1 MYELSFPF
9 TLLLAADRRVGVG
22 YSPAQTGVGTAL
34 EPAALRVI
42 RFASTR
48 FCIVASSV
56 ASFPRMETSADPVR
70 TLRFG
75 IFELDSRA
83 GELRKHGVRV
93 HFQDQPF
100 QILLLLLNRPGELV
114 TREEIRQKLWSADTF
129 VDFDRNLNKAMNKV
143 RLALGDSAESPRFVE
158 TLHRRGY
165 RFIAPVEV
173 HDPALA
179 RVANASAAIVPP
191 HADRRKP
198 QSAPVVVIPPRTPNR
213 FTILKWWYASVLVS
227 LLLGG
232 LAFVRYRSLPDPA
245 AVAPRRSVAVLGF
258 RNLSGRAEQAWLS
271 TALSDWITTELSAG
285 EQLRTIPAESIARM
299 KIELSLSDQ
308 DSLERDTLSRIGKD
322 LGTDLVV
329 VGSYASLGKD
339 AGGQIRLDLRLQDTR
354 TGEAIDALS
363 ETGTESRLFDLVAHA
378 GARLRSD
385 LGVSAVTR
393 QEAAEVQIA
402 LPVNHNAA
410 RLYSEGLA
418 KLRVFDSLSARHL
431 LQQAIAAE
439 PDFALSH
446 SALATAWSNL
456 GYDENAKTEAKRAF
470 ELSSNL
476 PHQDRLLIEGRYHEI
491 AKDWEKAI
499 EIYRALFEF
508 FPDSLDYG
516 LALANAQTSGGKG
529 SDALATAK
537 ALKILPNP
545 LGNDPRV
552 DIVEGRAAE
561 SLGDF
566 RHDLTAT
573 TLAVSKAKQLGAS
586 LLAAQ
591 ASCDKAWAVI
601 NLGRVQDAPSIIES
615 ARLSFQAVD
624 DHRGLAR
631 VANLN
636 GIVLQSQGNALGA
649 KQQYEVGI
657 SIYKKIGNRKGVAD
671 ELDNLGDVLFALG
684 DLEGAR
690 RSYEQSI
697 AANDEIGNQD
707 GIALAKGA
715 LGPVRLALGDHE
727 AAKRSSQESLEI
739 CQRIGDRSKAA
750 IALAGVGAAL
760 RVEGDIAN
768 AQRYETQAV
777 SIFNEIGDRRSAARF
792 QLLLAELLVD
802 QGDNVGAAT
811 LAQKSADEF
820 EGERAVRDLA
830 LAYALL
836 ARAYLAQHNLS
847 AAVSSLHNS
856 MSFAGKYTDR
866 NVGLFVE
873 LTAAL
878 MHGSSGRADDVDGE
892 KALNDFVAHAAK
904 QGFAE
909 YALEGRYAL
918 ANLTP
923 GNRLSTRRMRLEA
936 VRKEAEQKGFG
947 LIAQNARAVLTGQ
960 AR

>member
-1 MYELSFPF
+1 
-9 TLLLAADRRVGVG
+9 
-22 YSPAQTGVGTAL
+22 
-34 EPAALRVI
+34 
-42 RFASTR
+42 
-48 FCIVASSV
+48 
-56 ASFPRMETSADPVR
+56 METSADPVR

-75 IFELDSRA
+75 TFELDSRA

-93 HFQDQPF
+93 HLQDQPF

-165 RFIAPVEV
+165 RFVAPVQVQE
-173 HDPALA
+173 PALA
-179 RVANASAAIVPP
+179 AMANASAANAPAAIVLNHP
-191 HADRRKP
+191 DRRKA
-198 QSAPVVVIPPRTPNR
+198 QSAPVVVVPPPIPKR
-213 FTILKWWYASVLVS
+213 FAISKWWYASILV

-232 LAFVRYRSLPDPA
+232 GAYVRYRSLPGAA

-258 RNLSGRAEQAWLS
+258 KNLSGRAEQAWLS

-299 KIELSLSDQ
+299 KIELSLPDQ

-363 ETGTESRLFDLVAHA
+363 ETGTEARLFDLVAHA

-402 LPVNHNAA
+402 LPVNHDAA
-410 RLYSEGLA
+410 RLFSEGLA
-418 KLRVFDSLSARHL
+418 KLRVFDSLSACHL

-446 SALATAWSNL
+446 SALATAWSSL

-476 PHQDRLLIEGRYHEI
+476 PHEDRLLIEGRYHEI
-491 AKDWEKAI
+491 AKDWEEAI

-545 LGNDPRV
+545 LGDDPRI

-566 RHDLTAT
+566 RRDLTAT
-573 TLAVSKAKQLGAS
+573 TLAVRKAKQLGAS

-591 ASCDKAWAVI
+591 ASCDRAWAVI
-601 NLGRVQDAPSIIES
+601 NLGRVQDAPSIIED

-624 DHRGLAR
+624 DQRGLAR

-649 KQQYEVGI
+649 KQQYEVGL

-684 DLEGAR
+684 DLQGSR
-690 RSYEQSI
+690 HSYEQSM

-715 LGPVRLALGDHE
+715 LGPVLLALGDHE
-727 AAKRSSQESLEI
+727 AAKKSSQESLEI

-768 AQRYETQAV
+768 AQTSETQAV
-777 SIFNEIGDRRSAARF
+777 SMFNEIGDRRSAARF
-792 QLLLAELLVD
+792 QLVLAELLMD
-802 QGDNVGAAT
+802 EGDNSGAAT
-811 LAQKSADEF
+811 LVRKSTDEF

-830 LAYALL
+830 VAYALL
-836 ARAYLAQHNLS
+836 ARAYLAQQNLS

-856 MSFAGKYTDR
+856 MSFSGKYTDR
-866 NVGLFVE
+866 NVELFVE

-878 MHGSSGRADDVDGE
+878 VQGSSGRADDGEAE
-892 KALNDFVAHAAK
+892 KALNDFVAHAAR

-923 GNRLSTRRMRLEA
+923 GNRLNTRRMRLEA

-947 LIAQNARAVLTGQ
+947 LIGQNARAGLTGQ

>member
-1 MYELSFPF
+1 
-9 TLLLAADRRVGVG
+9 
-22 YSPAQTGVGTAL
+22 
-34 EPAALRVI
+34 
-42 RFASTR
+42 
-48 FCIVASSV
+48 
-56 ASFPRMETSADPVR
+56 METSADPVR

-179 RVANASAAIVPP
+179 RVADASAAIVPP
-191 HADRRKP
+191 HPDRRKP
-198 QSAPVVVIPPRTPNR
+198 QSTPVVVVPPRTPNR
-213 FTILKWWYASVLVS
+213 FTILKWWYASVLVC

-232 LAFVRYRSLPDPA
+232 LAYVRYRSLPDTA

-299 KIELSLSDQ
+299 KIELSLPDQ

-339 AGGQIRLDLRLQDTR
+339 ANGQIRLDLSLQDTR

-402 LPVNHNAA
+402 LPVNHDAA

-446 SALATAWSNL
+446 SALATAWSDL

-545 LGNDPRV
+545 LGDDPRV
-552 DIVEGRAAE
+552 DIVEGGAAE

-624 DHRGLAR
+624 DQRGLAR

-636 GIVLQSQGNALGA
+636 GIVLQSQGNALDA

-690 RSYEQSI
+690 RSYEQSVG
-697 AANDEIGNQD
+697 ANDEIGNQD

-856 MSFAGKYTDR
+856 MSFTGKYTDR
-866 NVGLFVE
+866 NVELFVE

-878 MHGSSGRADDVDGE
+878 MHGSSGRAGDVDGE

-960 AR
+960 VR